1 MIRNSHNSFAA
12 KRMKHMTIAF
22 IFMLCN
28 LLVHA
33 QTAIGIDLPSLLH
46 SELRINFGHV
56 ISEHWSMS
64 ASSGV
69 NFNVLYRKI
78 STLDAE
84 HNAEFDS
91 GKTGQGRGYIHQESI
106 DICYWPRR
114 TFKGIFLAFGAE
126 YTDNHGLDGTAGA
139 GFMFRIWKSLSGHI
153 RYDTGLTLTDGSA
166 KSISDGLS
174 AGISWIF

>member
-33 QTAIGIDLPSLLH
+33 QTAIGIDLPSLLY
-46 SELRINFGHV
+46 SELQINFGHV

-64 ASSGV
+64 ASSGI
-69 NFNVLYRKI
+69 NFRVLHRKI
-78 STLDAE
+78 NALDAE
-84 HNAEFDS
+84 HDAEFNY
-91 GKTGQGRGYIHQESI
+91 GKTIHTREYMHREII
-106 DICYWPRR
+106 DICYWPQG

-139 GFMFRIWKSLSGHI
+139 GFMFRIWKNLSGHI

-166 KSISDGLS
+166 KSISDGLR